1 MWLSEDTADSNLGS
15 RMLSVTDRHSI
26 WLVRVERTLLSAAFD
41 FARAFDFDFDFEFVL
56 CFRTGPEQPQG
67 QRRRTGVSA
76 PHDQLPR
83 VPRPCRV
90 FCDRAGILT
99 SYPHHRGHSCPRFFI
114 TNKLCEPSQTSSIA
128 QCDNDPLMGKGRGV
142 LVN

>member
-1 MWLSEDTADSNLGS
+1 MTEFKSLRVAHEYTQTNSALGAGPPF
-15 RMLSVTDRHSI
+15 HS
-26 WLVRVERTLLSAAFD
+26 S
-41 FARAFDFDFDFEFVL
+41 
-56 CFRTGPEQPQG
+56 
-67 QRRRTGVSA
+67 
-76 PHDQLPR
+76 QLPR

-90 FCDRAGILT
+90 LCDRAGILT
-99 SYPHHRGHSCPRFFI
+99 SYLHHSGHSCPGFFI